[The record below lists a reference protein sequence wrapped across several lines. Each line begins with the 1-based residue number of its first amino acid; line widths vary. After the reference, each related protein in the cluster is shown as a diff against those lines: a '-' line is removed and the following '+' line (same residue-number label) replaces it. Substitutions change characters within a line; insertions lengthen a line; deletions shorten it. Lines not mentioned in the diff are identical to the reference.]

1 MQLETYR
8 RAAKNRVAV
17 ILSVLILLTIVLNIP
32 IGPIRAVSVT
42 AASVVYVDPVSTGG
56 PQFESRGL
64 TFVVNVRLNLTAG
77 EVMNE
82 FDVRLNYTNSFVIVK
97 ADSVNSGGNVFASS
111 SGTTVRS
118 CIDAVAQIS
127 GGCESGTTP
136 DTTGQVHV
144 AEVILGQ
151 TISGPITAGLLF
163 SIQFHVIGNGTS
175 VFSFDRTNLID
186 PVGADPSK
194 PNPHFNYVLKNG
206 GVFGSIGLVAFYNAN
221 PTSSAAFLP
230 GQQVMFDAGGSFDA
244 NNTGIAIA
252 TYSWDFGDGTT
263 SLVTQSVASHVFVR
277 PGTYPVSLIVST
289 SGSQGAT
296 SAAYVRVVVILPALG
311 SIVLALRDSSGL
323 ALNDPVTVQL
333 FNASIS
339 TPSVTKT
346 SQGVVTF
353 DQLSPGQYTLKFSG
367 LTVESYSKVENVG
380 AGLPT
385 QDTIYLTLIPAP
397 PDYGTILF
405 FASLVIGVGLLSVFI
420 VLRKIRSWSKAKKK
434 RAP

>member
-1 MQLETYR
+1 LKTHR
-8 RAAKNRVAV
+8 HDAKSRVV
-17 ILSVLILLTIVLNIP
+17 VLLSVLVLLPIVLSIP
-32 IGPIRAVSVT
+32 IGPVRAVSVT

-56 PQFESRGL
+56 PQFESNGL
-64 TFVVNVRLNLTAG
+64 TFVINVRLNLTLG

-97 ADSVNSGGNVFASS
+97 ADSVNSAGNVFASY

-144 AEVILGQ
+144 AQVILGQ
-151 TISGPITAGLLF
+151 TISGPIAAGLLF

-175 VFSFDRTNLID
+175 IFSFDRGNLID
-186 PVGADPSK
+186 PVGSDPSK
-194 PNPHFNYVLKNG
+194 PNPHFNYGLKNG
-206 GVFGSIGLVAFYNAN
+206 GVFANTGLVAFYNAN

-263 SLVTQSVASHVFVR
+263 SLLTQSLASHVFVR
-277 PGTYPVSLIVST
+277 PGTYSVSLIVST
-289 SGSQGAT
+289 SGIQGAN
-296 SAAYVRVVVILPALG
+296 SPAYVQVVVIVPALG

-333 FNASIS
+333 FNVSIS
-339 TPSVTKT
+339 TPFVAKT

-367 LTVESYSKVENVG
+367 PAVEGYSKVENVG
-380 AGLPT
+380 PGVPT

-420 VLRKIRSWSKAKKK
+420 VVRRIRSGSEPKKK

>member
-1 MQLETYR
+1 L
-8 RAAKNRVAV
+8 V
-17 ILSVLILLTIVLNIP
+17 LLTIVLSFP
-32 IGPIRAVSVT
+32 IGPIRAVNVT

-56 PQFESRGL
+56 PQFESRGS
-64 TFVVNVRLNLTAG
+64 TFVINVRLNLTAG

-97 ADSVNSGGNVFASS
+97 ADSVNSAGNVFSS
-111 SGTTVRS
+111 YSGTTFRS

-144 AEVILGQ
+144 EQVIFGQ
-151 TISGPITAGLLF
+151 TISGPIAAGLLF

-175 VFSFDRTNLID
+175 IFSFDRANLID
-186 PVGADPSK
+186 PVGADSSK
-194 PNPHFNYVLKNG
+194 PNPHFNYSLKNG
-206 GVFGSIGLVAFYNAN
+206 GVFANIGLVAFYNAN

-230 GQQVMFDAGGSFDA
+230 GQQVLFDAGGSFDA

-252 TYSWDFGDGTT
+252 AYSWDFGDGST
-263 SLVTQSVASHVFVR
+263 SLLTQSAASHVFVR
-277 PGTYPVSLIVST
+277 PGTYAVSLIVST
-289 SGSQGAT
+289 SGSPGAK
-296 SAAYVRVVVILPALG
+296 SPRYVQAVVIVPALG
-311 SIVLALRDSSGL
+311 SIIVALRDSSGL
-323 ALNDPVTVQL
+323 ALNDPVNIQL

-346 SQGVVTF
+346 SQGVVTL
-353 DQLSPGQYTLKFSG
+353 DQLLPGQYTLKFSG
-367 LTVESYSKVENVG
+367 PAVESYSKVENVG

-420 VLRKIRSWSKAKKK
+420 VVRQIRSRSKAKKK
-434 RAP
+434 RTL

>member
-1 MQLETYR
+1 LKTLR
-8 RAAKNRVAV
+8 RAAKNGVAV
-17 ILSVLILLTIVLNIP
+17 LLSVLVLLTIVLSVP

-42 AASVVYVDPVSTGG
+42 AASVVYVDPVSKGG
-56 PQFESRGL
+56 PQFESNGL
-64 TFVVNVRLNLTAG
+64 TFVINVRLNLTAG

-82 FDVRLNYTNSFVIVK
+82 FDVRLNYTNSFVILK
-97 ADSVNSGGNVFASS
+97 ADSVNSAGNVFASY

-118 CIDAVAQIS
+118 CIDAVARIS

-144 AEVILGQ
+144 AQVILGQ

-175 VFSFDRTNLID
+175 ILSFDRANLID

-194 PNPHFNYVLKNG
+194 PNPHFNYALKNG
-206 GVFGSIGLVAFYNAN
+206 GVFANIGLVAFYNAN

-230 GQQVMFDAGGSFDA
+230 GQQVLFDAGGSFDA

-252 TYSWDFGDGTT
+252 AYSWDFGDGST
-263 SLVTQSVASHVFVR
+263 SLLTQSVASHFFMR

-289 SGSQGAT
+289 SGSQGVKST
-296 SAAYVRVVVILPALG
+296 AYIRVVVIVPALG
-311 SIVLALRDSSGL
+311 SIILALRDSSGL
-323 ALNDPVTVQL
+323 GLSDPVTIQL

-367 LTVESYSKVENVG
+367 PTVESYSKLEKVG

-405 FASLVIGVGLLSVFI
+405 FASLVLGVSLLSVFI
-420 VLRKIRSWSKAKKK
+420 VVRQIRSRPKAKKK

>member
-1 MQLETYR
+1 
-8 RAAKNRVAV
+8 
-17 ILSVLILLTIVLNIP
+17 
-32 IGPIRAVSVT
+32 
-42 AASVVYVDPVSTGG
+42 
-56 PQFESRGL
+56 
-64 TFVVNVRLNLTAG
+64 
-77 EVMNE
+77 
-82 FDVRLNYTNSFVIVK
+82 LNYTNSFVIVK

-127 GGCESGTTP
+127 GGWESGTTRH
-136 DTTGQVHV
+136 TTGQVHGG
-144 AEVILGQ
+144 EVILGQ
-151 TISGPITAGLLF
+151 KISGPISAGILF
-163 SIQFHVIGNGTS
+163 SVQFDVS
-175 VFSFDRTNLID
+175 
-186 PVGADPSK
+186 
-194 PNPHFNYVLKNG
+194 
-206 GVFGSIGLVAFYNAN
+206 
-221 PTSSAAFLP
+221 
-230 GQQVMFDAGGSFDA
+230 GSFNA

-252 TYSWDFGDGTT
+252 PYSWDFGDGTT

-277 PGTYPVSLIVST
+277 PGTYHVSLIVST

-367 LTVESYSKVENVG
+367 LTVESYSKFENVG
-380 AGLPT
+380 AGFPT
-385 QDTIYLTLIPAP
+385 QDSIYLT
-397 PDYGTILF
+397 
-405 FASLVIGVGLLSVFI
+405 
-420 VLRKIRSWSKAKKK
+420 
-434 RAP
+434 